1 MEPALVD
8 TNIVSMFLRGHTGV
22 RDCVAGYLEEHGK
35 LNLSI
40 ITVYEALSG
49 LKHRDAKK
57 QMASFRALVA
67 ASEVWPLTEQSV
79 ELSADMYAA
88 LRATGRTVDDID
100 LLIAGIAGSN
110 GSRPTCFRPGEGSS
124 AVRPVHDSPVA
135 GSPS

>member
-8 TNIVSMFLRGHTGV
+8 TNIVSMFLRGHASV
-22 RDCVAGYLEEHGK
+22 RDCVAAYLEEHGK
-35 LNLSI
+35 LNLSM

-79 ELSADMYAA
+79 ELSAEMYAE

-110 GSRPTCFRPGEGSS
+110 GFVVVTNNRKHFDRIEGISVEDWS
-124 AVRPVHDSPVA
+124 EP
-135 GSPS
+135 

>member
-1 MEPALVD
+1 MEPALID
-8 TNIVSMFLRGHTGV
+8 TNIVSMFLRGHASV
-22 RDCVAGYLEEHGK
+22 RDRVAAYVEEHGK

-57 QMASFRALVA
+57 QMAAFRAFVE
-67 ASEVWPLTEQSV
+67 ASEIWPLTEQSV
-79 ELSADMYAA
+79 ELSAEIYAA

-110 GSRPTCFRPGEGSS
+110 GFVVVTNNRKHFDRIEGISVEDWS
-124 AVRPVHDSPVA
+124 EP
-135 GSPS
+135 